1 MQQLHD
7 LRYTRPIDVTDAVME
22 RVRTMPLLTPY
33 SLRRQQ
39 MQRWATAVAACA
51 VFAVALNITILF
63 TRTYNEAQIS
73 DVMASVYDYQEDYT
87 TTAMLHESAVLEYLY
102 E

>member
-1 MQQLHD
+1 MQQLRE
-7 LRYTRPIDVTDAVME
+7 LRYTRPIDVTDAVMA

-33 SLRRQQ
+33 TLRRQR
-39 MQRWATAVAACA
+39 MQRWITAVAACA

-73 DVMASVYDYQEDYT
+73 DVITSIYDYQDDYT
-87 TTAMLHESAVLEYLY
+87 TTAMLSESAVLEYLY

>member
-1 MQQLHD
+1 MQQLRD
-7 LRYTRPIDVTDAVME
+7 LRYTRPIDVTDAVMA

-33 SLRRQQ
+33 TLRRQR
-39 MQRWATAVAACA
+39 MQRWITAVAACA
-51 VFAVALNITILF
+51 VFAVVLNITILF

-73 DVMASVYDYQEDYT
+73 DVITSVYDYHDDYT
-87 TTAMLHESAVLEYLY
+87 TTAMLSESAVLEYLY